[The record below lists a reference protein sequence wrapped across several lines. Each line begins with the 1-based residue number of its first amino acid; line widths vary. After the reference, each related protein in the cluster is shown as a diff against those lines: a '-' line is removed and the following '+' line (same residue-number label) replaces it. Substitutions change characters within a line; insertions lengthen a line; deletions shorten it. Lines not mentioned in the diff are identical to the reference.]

1 MSSPPLLGIYHQTPI
16 IYRYIYSIQH
26 LKVFIARETLVH
38 DNLQPF
44 GILVSEKQICWI
56 YP

>member
-16 IYRYIYSIQH
+16 IYSIQH